1 MGGCVD
7 HEELFGHRASEL
19 YPESFPAQY
28 EAAVDAN
35 MVLHRQVAEED
46 SSEVVRQRSNY
57 GEAQVP
63 VATAMWAG
71 TSLSTFPQ
79 DAPTMPAVRS
89 PLSFGSRT
97 STDRS
102 GSRDSSDNANSN
114 AIRDLHRLSVAG

>member
-1 MGGCVD
+1 MGCID
-7 HEELFGHRASEL
+7 HEELFGHRVSEM
-19 YPESFPAQY
+19 YPESFIAQH

-35 MVLHRQVAEED
+35 MVLHRQVEGED
-46 SSEVVRQRSNY
+46 ASEVVRQRSNY

-63 VATAMWAG
+63 VATALWAG
-71 TSLSTFPQ
+71 TSLSTLPQ

-102 GSRDSSDNANSN
+102 GSRDSMD
-114 AIRDLHRLSVAG
+114 